1 MNNKKRKLAAA
12 ITFMLLSHSARV
24 IADDSVD
31 FNTDF
36 LDVKD
41 RKNISV
47 GQFSQSGYVVPGQ
60 YWLAVK
66 INGRALQDEYFIDFI
81 AASDKSAPGASVP
94 CLTKELVELL
104 GLKPAIAASLRW
116 QDAPVCLAP
125 GQLEGMT
132 VKGNLN
138 QSALEISIPQAFLE
152 YTDQEWDPPAR
163 WDKGINGAI
172 LDYRLDGQ
180 FRHEQQGGAKSLDFS
195 GNGVAGMNLGAWR
208 LRADWQLDY
217 SHENRR
223 DDDQANNQQI
233 AWTGSRYYAYRPIPL
248 LGSKLTLGEEY
259 LQSDVFDSF
268 SFIGASLIS
277 DDTML
282 PPNLQGYA
290 PEIVGVAHSNAKVT
304 VTQLG
309 RVLYQTQVPAGP
321 FRIQDLSQSVSGEL
335 SVKVEEQN
343 GDLQQ
348 FTVNTASVP
357 FLTRPGLVRYKMA
370 LGRPQ
375 IWEHQ
380 LNGPM
385 FASGEASWGVS
396 NGWSLY
402 GGLIGDEH
410 YQAAALG
417 VGRDLSILGALSA
430 DVTRARAVIDGKD
443 IYRGNSWRLSYA
455 KRFDEYHSNITFAG
469 YRFSDRNYMS
479 MSDYLDAR
487 EYGRDPSDGDRR
499 RDGYSYR
506 NKEMYTVTFN
516 QNLPDYGLSFYLNYS
531 RRTYWNQPDENNYSV
546 SLSRT
551 FDVGRFKNISLS
563 LTGYRNQSSEYR
575 DDGVYVS
582 FSIPVGDNDSL
593 NYNSTLGKNSSQ
605 RVGYY
610 GRIDAHSNYQLN
622 AGLNSG
628 NHASADGYYNRE
640 GALGRSD
647 ITVSYLDGDYA
658 SAGFSLEGGATLTA
672 KGGALHPVS
681 SRGSSRLLLDTAGV
695 PDVAMGEWGSAT
707 RSNAFGKAVIADMGM
722 YTRRSVGLDLR
733 RMPDKAE
740 ASRSVVQATLTE
752 GAIGYREFDV
762 IAGER
767 VLAVLRMANGDFP
780 PFGAEVL
787 NVRRKVLGV
796 LGDDGNVF
804 IAGVK
809 AGERLLVRQEGHIR
823 CSAEL
828 PAVLPAQE
836 LTQTLLLPCTE
847 VNENEIKE

>member
-1 MNNKKRKLAAA
+1 MNNKKRELTAA
-12 ITFMLLSHSARV
+12 ISLALLGYAAGIR
-24 IADDSVD
+24 ADDSVD

-47 GQFSQSGYVVPGQ
+47 GQFSQSGYVVPGK

-66 INGRALQDEYFIDFI
+66 INGRALQEEYFIEFN
-81 AASDKSAPGASVP
+81 AVNDKPAGGGSVP
-94 CLTKELVELL
+94 CLTRELVEQF
-104 GLKPAIAASLRW
+104 GLKPAVAQTLRW
-116 QDAPVCLAP
+116 QENPVCLAP
-125 GQLEGMT
+125 GQLEGLT

-138 QSALEISIPQAFLE
+138 QSALEINLPQAFLE
-152 YTDQEWDPPAR
+152 YTDQDWDPPAR
-163 WDKGINGAI
+163 WDRGINGVI
-172 LDYRLDGQ
+172 FDYHLDGQ
-180 FRHEQQGGAKSLDFS
+180 FRHDQQDGARTMDLT
-195 GNGVAGMNLGAWR
+195 GNGIAGVNLGAWR

-217 SHENRR
+217 SRENRH
-223 DDDQANNQQI
+223 DDAGADERPLE
-233 AWTGSRYYAYRPIPL
+233 WTGSRYYAYRPVPL
-248 LGSKLTLGEEY
+248 LRSRLTLGEDY

-268 SFIGASLIS
+268 SFIGASLVS

-282 PPNLQGYA
+282 PPNMQGYA

-335 SVKVEEQN
+335 NVKVEEQN
-343 GDLQQ
+343 GDVQQ

-357 FLTRPGLVRYKMA
+357 FLTRPGLVRYKLA

-375 IWEHQ
+375 EWEHQ
-380 LNGPM
+380 LNGPV
-385 FASGEASWGVS
+385 FASAEASWGIS

-402 GGLIGDEH
+402 GGIIGDERYH
-410 YQAAALG
+410 AAALG
-417 VGRDLSILGALSA
+417 VGRDLSVLGALSV
-430 DVTRARAVIDGKD
+430 DVTRAVANVDDRGTF
-443 IYRGNSWRLSYA
+443 RGNSWRLSYA

-487 EYGRDPSDGDRR
+487 EYRPDRYAGGQR
-499 RDGYSYR
+499 RDGYTYR

-516 QNLPDYGLSFYLNYS
+516 QNLPDYGLSFYLNYA
-531 RRTYWNQPDENNYSV
+531 RRTYWNQPDEDNYSL
-546 SLSRT
+546 SLAKT
-551 FDVGRFKNISLS
+551 FDIGRFKNISLS
-563 LTGYRNQSSEYR
+563 LTGYRNKSSDFS

-582 FSIPVGDNDSL
+582 LSMPIGNSDSIS
-593 NYNSTLGKNSSQ
+593 YNSTLGSNHSQ

-610 GRIDAHSNYQLN
+610 GRIDAHSNYQIN
-622 AGLNSG
+622 AGLDGSD
-628 NHASADGYYNRE
+628 HASADGYYSHD

-647 ITVSYLDGDYA
+647 VTVSYIDGDYA
-658 SAGFSLEGGATLTA
+658 SAGISLEGGATLTA
-672 KGGALHPVS
+672 RGGALHPVS

-707 RSNAFGKAVIADMGM
+707 RSNRFGKAVIADMGM

-733 RMPDKAE
+733 QLPEKAE

-762 IAGER
+762 ITGER
-767 VLAVLRMANGDFP
+767 VLAVLRLADGTFP

-787 NVRRKVLGV
+787 NLRRKVLGV
-796 LGDDGNVF
+796 LADGGNVF
-804 IAGVK
+804 LAGVK
-809 AGERLLVRQEGHIR
+809 AGESLLVRQEGHIR
-823 CSAEL
+823 CRAAL

-836 LTQTLLLPCTE
+836 LTQTLLLPCME
-847 VNENEIKE
+847 VNEDDIKE